1 MLRLKECVFLRS
13 MEAWQQQ
20 PDSLGANRDST
31 GIDSLKADTVARFE
45 NAIPKASGDKKTEIE
60 EPIWPNFFYTE
71 YRVPIAP
78 KSRVA
83 DADSWILPLLLLFFF
98 CIALIN
104 LTFPR
109 ALLQIVTAIFRLDGI
124 RKIQSDENSMMR
136 KAMRLMHLVYVFLFP
151 VFAYQLLNFGQIS
164 IDIFAAIPL
173 YWKLLLLSGGLLAG
187 KIALISIFGYLF
199 NCIEESTI
207 YRHGILVMNCML
219 ALLLIPICL
228 SVKIAPAEWTP
239 YLIIAGCGFFGVFYL
254 ISLAIGSISGLRSK
268 TLSKFHLILYF
279 CALEAI
285 PVFLILKIA
294 KAFI

>member
-1 MLRLKECVFLRS
+1 

-20 PDSLGANRDST
+20 PDSLSANRDST
-31 GIDSLKADTVARFE
+31 GLDSLKADTVARFE
-45 NAIPKASGDKKTEIE
+45 NSAPKPNVNKTPEIE
-60 EPIWPNFFYTE
+60 EPIWPNFFQTE
-71 YRVPIAP
+71 YQAPIAP

-83 DADSWILPLLLLFFF
+83 HADSWILPLLLLFFF

-104 LTFPR
+104 LAFPR

-124 RKIQSDENSMMR
+124 RKIQSDDNTMMR
-136 KAMRLMHLVYVFLFP
+136 KAMRLMHLVYIFLFP
-151 VFAYQLLNFGQIS
+151 VFAYQVLNFGQIS
-164 IDIFAAIPL
+164 IDVFTPISL
-173 YWKLLLLSGGLLAG
+173 YWKLLFLSGGLLAG
-187 KIALISIFGYLF
+187 KIALVSIIGYLF
-199 NCIEESTI
+199 NCIDESTN

-228 SVKIAPAEWTP
+228 SVKIAPAEWTH
-239 YLIIAGCGFFGVFYL
+239 YLILAGCLFFGVFYL
-254 ISLAIGSISGLRSK
+254 ISLAIGAISGLRSK